1 MKLRKLKMPNNLLDE
16 IRNTNLTTINDSSE
30 VDQQRNQT
38 NINDNPRQYLNNALV
53 AKVLEDIIVVHCNK
67 YDNDQAKELWNEVE
81 QAIAQVRIHIVR

>member
-1 MKLRKLKMPNNLLDE
+1 MPNNLLDE

-38 NINDNPRQYLNNALV
+38 NINDNPRQHLNNALV

-67 YDNDQAKELWNEVE
+67 YQHTDQAKDLWSEVE

>member
-1 MKLRKLKMPNNLLDE
+1 MPNNLLDE

-53 AKVLEDIIVVHCNK
+53 AKVLEDMIVVHCNK
-67 YDNDQAKELWNEVE
+67 YNNDQAKELWSEVE